1 VRLGSQK
8 GWSIGSIAHLKI
20 QQESVSGE
28 NTGNAADN
36 FRERDMMYG
45 TAKLMVPVVFEPQL
59 DTTAATTS
67 LTTVGELM
75 QTLDIVRRQE

>member
-1 VRLGSQK
+1 VRLGIQK
-8 GWSIGSIAHLKI
+8 GSSIGSIAHLKI
-20 QQESVSGE
+20 QQEPFSRE
-28 NTGNAADN
+28 NTGNAANN
-36 FRERDMMYG
+36 FRERDMKNG
-45 TAKLMVPVVFEPQL
+45 TAKLMVPVVFKPQL